1 MYAFLDRFYNTVL
14 DQTEH
19 IEYGI
24 KAKNCLCISIMKAV
38 NVVVL
43 KMLWSYSVCNNSC
56 PFKFCDSYIEINKNS
71 WIEIMF
77 VLLFFVITTLKL

>member
-1 MYAFLDRFYNTVL
+1 
-14 DQTEH
+14 
-19 IEYGI
+19 
-24 KAKNCLCISIMKAV
+24 MKAV

-77 VLLFFVITTLKL
+77 ELLFFVITTLKL